1 MRASTMTIKRFQ
13 KGDFA
18 FTTNS
23 RAPGV
28 NNGHLVI
35 VREVC
40 GPMPERGLDFAYLIE
55 RVDGEPFAL
64 VCQPG
69 SPMPMRG
76 GPDAY
81 AGQQHLRPLGGPPRW
96 KARRAR
102 SRRTLQAA

>member
-1 MRASTMTIKRFQ
+1 MTTRRFQ
-13 KGDFA
+13 KGEFA
-18 FTTNS
+18 FTTGS
-23 RAPGV
+23 LAPSA

-35 VREVC
+35 IREVC
-40 GPMPERGLDFAYLIE
+40 GPLPGRGLDFAYRIE

-76 GPDAY
+76 GPQAI
-81 AGQQHLRPLGGPPRW
+81 AGQHHLRPLGGTPRW

-102 SRRTLQAA
+102 ARRTLQAA

>member
-1 MRASTMTIKRFQ
+1 MTVRRFQ

-23 RAPGV
+23 RAPSV

-40 GPMPERGLDFAYLIE
+40 GPMPERGLDFAYRIE

-64 VCQPG
+64 LCQPG

-76 GPDAY
+76 GPFAY
-81 AGQQHLRPLGGPPRW
+81 AGQQHLRRLGEAPRAR
-96 KARRAR
+96 ARRGRAG
-102 SRRTLQAA
+102 RTMQEMWR